1 MLKLNNIFI
10 LFLYLLTF
18 LALCGCA
25 QVIEEE
31 SMDLSPYEEEHAI
44 LIGDVIANAKEHY
57 ECQHQA
63 GASISL
69 CMMPALEIPEQE
81 VVFLS
86 ENQHAHVTI
95 KNRGDGN
102 LRIDNML
109 WSEPRVIVP
118 ANAESQ
124 RYFDAFAQ
132 HKRIYIAPEY
142 AMELELMIAPSHNTF
157 HGENLLSIKNNDPQ
171 SANESMTFVV
181 PE

>member
-1 MLKLNNIFI
+1 MNAIMLKLNNIFI
-10 LFLYLLTF
+10 LFL
-18 LALCGCA
+18 ALCGCA
-25 QVIEEE
+25 QVTEEE

-63 GASISL
+63 GGASISL
-69 CMMPALEIPEQE
+69 CLMPALEIPQQE

-109 WSEPRVIVP
+109 WSVPSVIVP